1 MKRGSVLGLSA
12 LVLLGFV
19 FASGTAFARL
29 GETKDQCDRRYG
41 IAVDVQQDG
50 ALVRYARE
58 GLEIICLFRDG
69 QCDAI
74 TYQVRESGLDR
85 LAFDRA
91 TELLQKNAED
101 YQWEKPYRT
110 KTFFEIDVAGNHVQ
124 WNRSDGAYGIYT
136 HYNRH
141 VRLDVFCR
149 QMDVHERRDYFDA
162 TKKGD
167 RSRLWSVDRRGSD
180 RADLF

>member
-1 MKRGSVLGLSA
+1 MKRGSVLGMSA
-12 LVLLGFV
+12 LVLLGLV
-19 FASGTAFARL
+19 VASGTAFARL
-29 GETKDQCDRRYG
+29 GETKDQCDQRYG
-41 IAVDVQQDG
+41 TGSTVQTNDS
-50 ALVRYARE
+50 LVRYARQ

-69 QCDAI
+69 KCDAI
-74 TYQVRESGLDR
+74 TYQVGESGLDR

-91 TELLQKNAED
+91 TELLYKNSED
-101 YQWEKPYRT
+101 YKWEPPYET

-136 HYNRH
+136 HYNRR

-149 QMDVHERRDYFDA
+149 QMDARERRDYFDA

-167 RSRLWSVDRRGSD
+167 RSRLWSIDRRD
-180 RADLF
+180 AEQATLF